1 MMMSYKFFC
10 IQLGIILSISGF
22 SQSKMDS
29 LLIEKK
35 VQSST
40 KKINLPNGNILY
52 DFEKDFFGKLRV
64 DISMLSS
71 GDTAVIYIGEKL
83 DESGKIDRKPGG
95 NIRFYRYMVTKNTA
109 DILFLPN
116 VPDKKN
122 TSGNAIRL
130 PISMGIVAPFRY
142 AEIEKSPYASKINLS
157 REYFHYRFNEQ
168 ASSFKSND
176 KALNAI
182 WDLCKHTIKATS
194 FMGLYIDGDRE
205 RIPYEADALINQL
218 SHYALDTEYSLAR
231 NTFEHLMLHPT
242 WPTEWHLQMHQ
253 IAWYDYLYSGNTA
266 LIKKYYDLLKLK
278 TLEAFEQPNGLIS
291 TTAKPQRKSFLD
303 SINYIT
309 FDRKE
314 SLLDITDWPQRGN
327 KVAGPEYIGESDN
340 FVFCDYNSVIN
351 AYYYQ
356 SIVLMK
362 KFAEITGHQ
371 DDVKYYDQKVK
382 NLFQNYNNQFVDP
395 STGLMKDGDTTS
407 HSSFHANFF
416 ALCFGLVMDEHKEKV
431 KTFLKSKDMACS
443 VYASQFFMDALY
455 NEGMGDY
462 ALQMLTKKDERGWYH
477 MIEVGAGMTM
487 EAWDLKFKPNLDW
500 NHAWGAAPSNLIA
513 FRLMGIQPGSPGF
526 TSALIK
532 PEIGTLTLAE
542 IRVPTALGS
551 IYEKITQD
559 EKNYQVDLE
568 LPKGM
573 KARVELPVFQ
583 KGIGSLQIAGTSIS
597 PTLKNG
603 KWVFENIQGKIR
615 VTLKK

>member
-1 MMMSYKFFC
+1 
-10 IQLGIILSISGF
+10 
-22 SQSKMDS
+22 
-29 LLIEKK
+29 
-35 VQSST
+35 
-40 KKINLPNGNILY
+40 
-52 DFEKDFFGKLRV
+52 
-64 DISMLSS
+64 
-71 GDTAVIYIGEKL
+71 
-83 DESGKIDRKPGG
+83 
-95 NIRFYRYMVTKNTA
+95 
-109 DILFLPN
+109 
-116 VPDKKN
+116 
-122 TSGNAIRL
+122 
-130 PISMGIVAPFRY
+130 
-142 AEIEKSPYASKINLS
+142 
-157 REYFHYRFNEQ
+157 
-168 ASSFKSND
+168 
-176 KALNAI
+176 
-182 WDLCKHTIKATS
+182 
-194 FMGLYIDGDRE
+194 MGLYIDGDRE

-303 SINYIT
+303 SIHYIT

-382 NLFQNYNNQFVDP
+382 NLFQNYNNQFVDA
-395 STGLMKDGDTTS
+395 SSGLMKDGDTTS

-462 ALQMLTKKDERGWYH
+462 ALEMLTKKDERGWYH

-500 NHAWGAAPSNLIA
+500 NHAWGAAPSNLVA
-513 FRLMGIQPGSPGF
+513 FRLMGIQPSAPGF
-526 TSALIK
+526 AEASIK

-542 IRVPTALGS
+542 ILIPTALGS

-583 KGIGSLQIAGTSIS
+583 KGKGSLQIAGTSIS

>member
-1 MMMSYKFFC
+1 
-10 IQLGIILSISGF
+10 
-22 SQSKMDS
+22 
-29 LLIEKK
+29 
-35 VQSST
+35 
-40 KKINLPNGNILY
+40 
-52 DFEKDFFGKLRV
+52 
-64 DISMLSS
+64 
-71 GDTAVIYIGEKL
+71 
-83 DESGKIDRKPGG
+83 
-95 NIRFYRYMVTKNTA
+95 
-109 DILFLPN
+109 
-116 VPDKKN
+116 
-122 TSGNAIRL
+122 
-130 PISMGIVAPFRY
+130 MGIVAPFRY
-142 AEIEKSPYASKINLS
+142 AEIEKSPSAGKIKLS

-218 SHYALDTEYSLAR
+218 SHYALDTEYSIAR

-303 SINYIT
+303 SIHYIT

-382 NLFQNYNNQFVDP
+382 NLFQNYNNQFVDR

-416 ALCFGLVMDEHKEKV
+416 ALCFGLVKEENKERV
-431 KTFLKSKDMACS
+431 KEFIKSKDMACS

-500 NHAWGAAPSNLIA
+500 NHAWGAAPSNIIA
-513 FRLMGIQPGSPGF
+513 FRLMGIQPSAPGF
-526 TSALIK
+526 AEASIK

-603 KWVFENIQGKIR
+603 KWVFENIQGKIH
-615 VTLKK
+615 VVLKK

>member
-1 MMMSYKFFC
+1 MMSYKFFC
-10 IQLGIILSISGF
+10 IPLGIILSISGF
-22 SQSKMDS
+22 SQSKLDS

-35 VQSST
+35 VQSNA

-64 DISMLSS
+64 DISMLSA

-142 AEIEKSPYASKINLS
+142 AEIEKSPYAGKINLS

-303 SINYIT
+303 SIHYIT

-362 KFAEITGHQ
+362 KFAEISGHQ

-416 ALCFGLVMDEHKEKV
+416 ALCFGLVKEENKERV
-431 KTFLKSKDMACS
+431 KEFIKSKDMACS
-443 VYASQFFMDALY
+443 VYGSQFFMDALY

-513 FRLMGIQPGSPGF
+513 FRLMGIQPSAPGF
-526 TSALIK
+526 AEASIK

-542 IRVPTALGS
+542 IRVPTVLGS

-573 KARVELPVFQ
+573 KARLELPVFQ
-583 KGIGSLQIAGTSIS
+583 KGIDNIQIAGTSIS

-603 KWVFENIQGKIR
+603 KWVFENIQGKIQ
-615 VTLKK
+615 VVLKK

>member
-1 MMMSYKFFC
+1 MSHTFFC
-10 IQLGIILSISGF
+10 TLLGVTLSISGF
-22 SQSKMDS
+22 SQSNLDS

-35 VQSST
+35 VQSSA

-142 AEIEKSPYASKINLS
+142 AEIEKSPSAGKINLS

-168 ASSFKSND
+168 ASSFQSND

-266 LIKKYYDLLKLK
+266 LIKKHYDLLKLK

-303 SINYIT
+303 AIHYVT
-309 FDRKE
+309 FDNKQ
-314 SLLDITDWPQRGN
+314 SLRDITDWPQRGN
-327 KVAGPEYIGESDN
+327 KVAGPEYIGESDQ
-340 FVFCDYNSVIN
+340 FVFCDYNSIIN

-356 SIVLMK
+356 SLKLMK
-362 KFAEITGHQ
+362 KFAEITNHQ

-382 NLFQNYNNQFVDP
+382 NLFQNYNNQFVDA
-395 STGLMKDGDTTS
+395 STGLMKDGDTTL

-416 ALCFGLVMDEHKEKV
+416 ALCFGLVKEENKERV
-431 KTFLKSKDMACS
+431 KEFIKSKDMACS
-443 VYASQFFMDALY
+443 VYGSQFFMDALY

-513 FRLMGIQPGSPGF
+513 FRLMGIQPSSPGF
-526 TSALIK
+526 TTASIK
-532 PEIGTLTLAE
+532 PEMGNLTLAE
-542 IRVPTALGS
+542 IRVPTALGTV
-551 IYEKITQD
+551 YEKITQD
-559 EKNYQVDLE
+559 EKHYQVDLE
-568 LPKGM
+568 LPPGM
-573 KARVELPVFQ
+573 KAQVELPAFQ
-583 KGIGSLQIAGTSIS
+583 EDIQKLKITGTTVS
-597 PTLKNG
+597 PALKNG
-603 KWVFENIQGKIR
+603 KWVFENIQGKIQ

>member
-1 MMMSYKFFC
+1 MKSYTFFY
-10 IQLGIILSISGF
+10 ISFGVILSISGF
-22 SQSKMDS
+22 SQAKIDS

-35 VQSST
+35 VQANA

-52 DFEKDFFGKLRV
+52 DFEKDYFGKLKV
-64 DISMLSS
+64 DISKLSP
-71 GDTAVIYIGEKL
+71 GDSAILFIGEKL

-95 NIRFYRYMVTKNTA
+95 NIRFYRYAIVKNTQNY
-109 DILFLPN
+109 IYLPD

-142 AEIEKSPYASKINLS
+142 AEIEKSPYAGKINLS

-176 KALNAI
+176 MALNAI

-218 SHYALDTEYSLAR
+218 SHYALDTEYSIAR
-231 NTFEHLMLHPT
+231 NTFEYLMLHPT

-253 IAWYDYLYSGNTA
+253 IAWYDYQFSGNTA

-278 TLEAFEQPNGLIS
+278 TLEAFEQSNGLIS

-314 SLLDITDWPQRGN
+314 SLRDITDWPQRGN

-356 SIVLMK
+356 SLVLMK
-362 KFAEITGHQ
+362 KFAEITGRQ
-371 DDVKYYDQKVK
+371 EDMKYYDQKVK
-382 NLFQNYNNQFVDP
+382 NLFQHYNNQFVDP
-395 STGLMKDGDTTS
+395 STGLMNDGDTTS

-500 NHAWGAAPSNLIA
+500 NHAWGAAPSNIIA

-532 PEIGTLTLAE
+532 PEIGTLTQAE
-542 IRVPTALGS
+542 IRVPTRLGE
-551 IYEKITQD
+551 IVEKITQND
-559 EKNYQVDLE
+559 MMYQVKLT
-568 LPKGM
+568 LPKDM
-573 KARVELPVFQ
+573 KAHLELPVFQ
-583 KGIGSLQIAGTSIS
+583 KDIKSLLINGMDILPS
-597 PTLKNG
+597 LKND
-603 KWVFENIQGKIR
+603 KWVFENVQGTLDI
-615 VTLKK
+615 TLKK

>member
-1 MMMSYKFFC
+1 MSHTFFC
-10 IQLGIILSISGF
+10 TLLGVTLSISGF
-22 SQSKMDS
+22 SQSNLDS

-35 VQSST
+35 VQSSA

-64 DISMLSS
+64 DISMLSA
-71 GDTAVIYIGEKL
+71 GDTAVLYIGEKL
-83 DESGKIDRKPGG
+83 DASGKIDRKPGG
-95 NIRFYRYMVTKNTA
+95 NIRFYRYVVTKNTA

-142 AEIEKSPYASKINLS
+142 AEIEKSPYAGKIKLS
-157 REYFHYRFNEQ
+157 REYFHYRFNDQ

-218 SHYALDTEYSLAR
+218 SHYALDTEYSIAR

-266 LIKKYYDLLKLK
+266 LIKKHYDLLKLK

-303 SINYIT
+303 AIHYVT
-309 FDRKE
+309 FDNKQ
-314 SLLDITDWPQRGN
+314 SLRDITDWPQRGN
-327 KVAGPEYIGESDN
+327 KVAGPEYIGESDQ
-340 FVFCDYNSVIN
+340 FVFCDYNSIIN

-356 SIVLMK
+356 SLKLMK
-362 KFAEITGHQ
+362 KFAEITNHQ
-371 DDVKYYDQKVK
+371 DDVKYYDQKVTK
-382 NLFQNYNNQFVDP
+382 LFQNYNNQFVDP

-431 KTFLKSKDMACS
+431 KSFLKSKGMACS
-443 VYASQFFMDALY
+443 VYGSQFFMDALY
-455 NEGMGDY
+455 NEDMGDY
-462 ALQMLTKKDERGWYH
+462 ALEMLTKKDERGWYH

-513 FRLMGIQPGSPGF
+513 FRLMGIQPSSPGF
-526 TSALIK
+526 TTASIK
-532 PEIGTLTLAE
+532 PEMGTLTLAE
-542 IRVPTALGS
+542 IRVPTALGT

-559 EKNYQVDLE
+559 EKHYQVDLA
-568 LPKGM
+568 LPPGM
-573 KARVELPVFQ
+573 KAQVELPAFQ
-583 KGIGSLQIAGTSIS
+583 EDIQKLKITGTTVS
-597 PTLKNG
+597 PAIKNG
-603 KWVFENIQGKIR
+603 KWVFENIQGKIQ

>member
-1 MMMSYKFFC
+1 MMSYKFFS
-10 IQLGIILSISGF
+10 IPLGIILSISGF
-22 SQSKMDS
+22 SQSKLDS

-35 VQSST
+35 VQSSA

-64 DISMLSS
+64 DISMLSA

-142 AEIEKSPYASKINLS
+142 AEIEKSPSAGKIKLS

-218 SHYALDTEYSLAR
+218 SHYALDTEYSIAR

-303 SINYIT
+303 SIHYIT

-382 NLFQNYNNQFVDP
+382 NLFQNYNNQFVDR

-416 ALCFGLVMDEHKEKV
+416 ALCFGLVKEENKERV
-431 KTFLKSKDMACS
+431 KEFIKSKDMACS

-500 NHAWGAAPSNLIA
+500 NHAWGAAPSNIIA

-532 PEIGTLTLAE
+532 PEISTLTLAE

-559 EKNYQVDLE
+559 EKNYQVNLE

-583 KGIGSLQIAGTSIS
+583 KGIDNIQIAGTSIS

-603 KWVFENIQGKIR
+603 KWVFENIQGKIH
-615 VTLKK
+615 VVLKK

>member
-1 MMMSYKFFC
+1 MANKYFYILS
-10 IQLGIILSISGF
+10 GIILSISGF
-22 SQSKMDS
+22 SRSTMDS

-35 VQSST
+35 VQSGA
-40 KKINLPNGNILY
+40 KKAILPNGNVLY

-71 GDTAVIYIGEKL
+71 GDTAVLYIGEKL

-95 NIRFYRYMVTKNTA
+95 NIRSYRYVVTKNTE

-130 PISMGIVAPFRY
+130 PLSMGIVAPFRY
-142 AEIEKSPYASKINLS
+142 AEIEKGPYAGKIKLS
-157 REYFHYRFNEQ
+157 REYFHYRFNDQ
-168 ASSFKSND
+168 ASSFNSSD

-218 SHYALDTEYSLAR
+218 SHYALDTEYSIAR
-231 NTFEHLMLHPT
+231 NTFEYLMLHPT

-253 IAWYDYLYSGNTA
+253 IAWFDYLYSGNTA
-266 LIKKYYDLLKLK
+266 LINQYYDLLKLK

-303 SINYIT
+303 AIHYVT
-309 FDRKE
+309 FDNKQ
-314 SLLDITDWPQRGN
+314 SLRDITDWPQRGN
-327 KVAGPEYIGESDN
+327 KVAGPEYIGESDL
-340 FVFCDYNSVIN
+340 FVFCDYNSVVN

-356 SIVLMK
+356 ALKLMK
-362 KFAEITGHQ
+362 KFAEITGRPE
-371 DDVKYYDQKVK
+371 DVKYYDQKVK
-382 NLFQNYNNQFVDP
+382 LLFQNYNHQFVNP
-395 STGLMKDGDTTS
+395 STGLIKDGDTTL

-416 ALCFGLVMDEHKEKV
+416 ALCFGLIAEEHKDKV
-431 KTFLKSKDMACS
+431 KAFLKSKDMACS
-443 VYASQFFMDALY
+443 VYGSQFFMDALY

-462 ALQMLTKKDERGWYH
+462 ALKMLTKKDERGWYH

-513 FRLMGIQPGSPGF
+513 FRLMGIQPSAPGF
-526 TSALIK
+526 AEATIK
-532 PEIGTLTLAE
+532 PEIGTLTTAA
-542 IRVPTALGS
+542 IRVPTALGT

-559 EKNYQVDLE
+559 EKNYKVVLE
-568 LPKGM
+568 LPIGM
-573 KARVELPVFQ
+573 KAKVELPAFQ
-583 KGIGSLQIAGTSIS
+583 KEIQKLNITGTSVS

-603 KWVFENIQGKIR
+603 KWVFENIQGKIQ

>member
-1 MMMSYKFFC
+1 MSHTFFC
-10 IQLGIILSISGF
+10 TLLGVTLSISGF
-22 SQSKMDS
+22 SQSNLDS

-35 VQSST
+35 VQSSA

-64 DISMLSS
+64 DISMLSA
-71 GDTAVIYIGEKL
+71 GDTAVLYIGEKL
-83 DESGKIDRKPGG
+83 DEAGKIDRKPGG
-95 NIRFYRYMVTKNTA
+95 NIRFYRYMVTKNTT

-142 AEIEKSPYASKINLS
+142 AEIEKSPYAGKIKLS
-157 REYFHYRFNEQ
+157 REYFHYRFNDQ

-218 SHYALDTEYSLAR
+218 SHYALDTEYSIAR

-266 LIKKYYDLLKLK
+266 LIKKHYDLLKLK

-303 SINYIT
+303 AIHYVT
-309 FDRKE
+309 FDNKQ
-314 SLLDITDWPQRGN
+314 SLRDITDWPQRGN
-327 KVAGPEYIGESDN
+327 KVAGPEYIGESDQ
-340 FVFCDYNSVIN
+340 FVFCDYNSIIN

-356 SIVLMK
+356 SLKLMK
-362 KFAEITGHQ
+362 KFAEITNHQ
-371 DDVKYYDQKVK
+371 DDVTYYDQKVTK
-382 NLFQNYNNQFVDP
+382 LFQNYNNQFVDA

-407 HSSFHANFF
+407 AQLFPCQF
-416 ALCFGLVMDEHKEKV
+416 LCPLF
-431 KTFLKSKDMACS
+431 
-443 VYASQFFMDALY
+443 
-455 NEGMGDY
+455 
-462 ALQMLTKKDERGWYH
+462 W
-477 MIEVGAGMTM
+477 
-487 EAWDLKFKPNLDW
+487 
-500 NHAWGAAPSNLIA
+500 
-513 FRLMGIQPGSPGF
+513 
-526 TSALIK
+526 
-532 PEIGTLTLAE
+532 IGH
-542 IRVPTALGS
+542 G
-551 IYEKITQD
+551 
-559 EKNYQVDLE
+559 
-568 LPKGM
+568 
-573 KARVELPVFQ
+573 
-583 KGIGSLQIAGTSIS
+583 
-597 PTLKNG
+597 
-603 KWVFENIQGKIR
+603 
-615 VTLKK
+615 

>member
-1 MMMSYKFFC
+1 MMSYKFFC

-22 SQSKMDS
+22 SQSKLDS
-29 LLIEKK
+29 LLIDKV
-35 VQSST
+35 VQSSA

-551 IYEKITQD
+551 IFEKITQD

-583 KGIGSLQIAGTSIS
+583 KGIDSLQIAGTSIS